1 MVYAGTKD
9 KAMFK
14 VPSHEV
20 SRMLD
25 MLDRNT
31 LINISS
37 AHVCSVKTE
46 SYPDVTFK
54 HGFELCK
61 KANGSDVFLFESTFH
76 CMSFFFIDTEESLL
90 EKVTEAYDPYP
101 YDY

>member
-1 MVYAGTKD
+1 
-9 KAMFK
+9 MFK
-14 VPSHEV
+14 IPSRKV

-25 MLDRNT
+25 ALDRNT
-31 LINISS
+31 LISISS

-46 SYPDVTFK
+46 GYPDVTFK

-90 EKVTEAYDPYP
+90 EKLADEFEYDPY
-101 YDY
+101 DDSVISNKGR